1 MIGDDPKAV
10 LHRYLRTAR
19 EVMLWK
25 LDGLSEQQMRRPM
38 VPTGTNLLGLVKHL
52 ASVEF
57 GYFGVVMGRSPD
69 ETIPWWH
76 DDADPND
83 DMWASADESRADIV
97 AFYRRAWTHSD
108 RTIDELGLETV
119 GHVPW
124 WPAEASEPTL
134 HTVLVHVV
142 AETHRHAGHADI
154 LRELID
160 GSVGHR
166 PERSNMP
173 PGDAAWWQDYRE
185 RLDRVA
191 DQFS

>member
-19 EVMLWK
+19 GVMLWK

-154 LRELID
+154 LREGID
-160 GSVGHR
+160 GVVGR
-166 PERSNMP
+166 DA
-173 PGDAAWWQDYRE
+173 PGDRLPSADPAFWAAHVA
-185 RLDRVA
+185 RVEA
-191 DQFS
+191 AAAAR